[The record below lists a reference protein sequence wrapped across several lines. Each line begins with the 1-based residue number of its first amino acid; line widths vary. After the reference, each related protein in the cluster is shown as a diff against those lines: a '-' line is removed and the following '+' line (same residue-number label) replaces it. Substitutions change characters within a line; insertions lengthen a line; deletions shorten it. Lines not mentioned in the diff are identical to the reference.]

1 MKKILSIALIAM
13 VAMVGVFANGS
24 AESSADGTTTLTFAV
39 WDYSQNTY
47 FSALIPVLVVFLA
60 FQRFFV
66 EGIASSGLK
75 G

>member
-24 AESSADGTTTLTFAV
+24 AESSADGTTTLTLLNTQLFV
-39 WDYSQNTY
+39 GQYSAEY
-47 FSALIPVLVVFLA
+47 GLIMA
-60 FQRFFV
+60 T
-66 EGIASSGLK
+66 SGLK

>member
-1 MKKILSIALIAM
+1 MATSVLA
-13 VAMVGVFANGS
+13 
-24 AESSADGTTTLTFAV
+24 T
-39 WDYSQNTY
+39 
-47 FSALIPVLVVFLA
+47 IPVFIVFLA

>member
-1 MKKILSIALIAM
+1 MKKLAMIAL
-13 VAMVGVFANGS
+13 VALCAISFVFANGAS
-24 AESSADGTTTLTFAV
+24 ESSSDGSTTLTFAV

-47 FSALIPVLVVFLA
+47 LSALIPVLVVFLA

>member
-13 VAMVGVFANGS
+13 VAMVGVFANGAS
-24 AESSADGTTTLTFAV
+24 ESSSDGSTTLTFAV

-47 FSALIPVLVVFLA
+47 LPALIPVLVVFLA